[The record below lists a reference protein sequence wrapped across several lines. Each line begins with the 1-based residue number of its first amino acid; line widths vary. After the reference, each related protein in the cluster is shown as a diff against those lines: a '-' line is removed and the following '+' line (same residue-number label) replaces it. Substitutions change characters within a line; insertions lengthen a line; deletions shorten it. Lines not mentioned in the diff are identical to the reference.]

1 MSGPSSNQYVGVFP
15 VNTSLQPLEE
25 RLQQYFIH
33 DCRDGLKKNLIYLMG
48 NGKFSSKRLGRITS
62 MFLEKHY
69 PEFSSEDRPQVIFIP
84 KYFVTGHAASTE
96 TTHAILD
103 TKYYETKSQLLP
115 EDQRL
120 AASCRRVSYEGE
132 IMEKRIY
139 DRLKPLFER
148 LCRKG
153 PCRNVVVLHSYKIL
167 AFDATTGQIEKNLEK
182 DFLIIVKE
190 SALIIIVEAK
200 SSWSG
205 KPFDQ
210 LFERRKTL
218 DDWFG
223 GDLSRKWKIATV
235 IYCERLIFFSS
246 KYCRHI

>member
-15 VNTSLQPLEE
+15 VNIDKSLQPLEE

-33 DCRDGLKKNLIYLMG
+33 DRRDGLKNNLIFLMG
-48 NGKFSSKRLGRITS
+48 NGKFSHKRLGRITS
-62 MFLEKHY
+62 MFLGKHY

-84 KYFVTGHAASTE
+84 KYFVTGHAASTKA
-96 TTHAILD
+96 TAAILD
-103 TKYYETKSQLLP
+103 TKTYEAKSQLLQKD
-115 EDQRL
+115 ERL
-120 AASCRRVSYEGE
+120 AAARRRVSFEGE

-139 DRLKPLFER
+139 DSLKPLFER
-148 LCRKG
+148 LG
-153 PCRNVVVLHSYKIL
+153 RNVVLLHSYKIL
-167 AFDATTGQIEKNLEK
+167 AFDATTGQIGKNLEK

-218 DDWFG
+218 DYWFG

-235 IYCERLIFFSS
+235 VYCERLIFFSS